1 MSKSS
6 SRRATP
12 RSGTGRSRKSNAP
25 GLDIMERDMRRAKLK
40 NEQLKVELEKVQP
53 LVVMDLA
60 DGVLYMYTSV

>member
-25 GLDIMERDMRRAKLK
+25 GLDIMERDMRRVKLK
-40 NEQLKVELEKVQP
+40 NEQLKVELEMFLFLQ
-53 LVVMDLA
+53 
-60 DGVLYMYTSV
+60 